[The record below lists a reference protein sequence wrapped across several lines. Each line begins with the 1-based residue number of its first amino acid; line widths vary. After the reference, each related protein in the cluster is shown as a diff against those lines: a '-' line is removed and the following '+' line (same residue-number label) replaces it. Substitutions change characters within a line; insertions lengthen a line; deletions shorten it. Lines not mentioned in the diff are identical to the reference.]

1 MIVKFFICGEEVSN
15 ESLPYL
21 PKVHDTVYFDS
32 MEYTVGRSYIV
43 TDLDNENL
51 LQYGCVD
58 LKLNF
63 IEEGTEEAK
72 QKFNKT
78 STGVD
83 EYIMSLEEENRK
95 LRDKNEALE
104 RYAELC
110 KFSDLEEENDG
121 CN

>member
-1 MIVKFFICGEEVSN
+1 MIVKFFVYGEEVKT
-15 ESLPYL
+15 ESLPCL
-21 PKVHDTVYFDS
+21 PKEGGIVYFDS
-32 MEYTVGRSYIV
+32 VEYTVGHSYIV
-43 TDLDNENL
+43 TDLDDKNL

-72 QKFNKT
+72 QKFNAI

-110 KFSDLEEENDG
+110 RFSDLEEETDK
-121 CN
+121 